1 MTFITEST
9 SLEKMTPNQVI
20 YQIHQSR
27 ELEKAWRELTDLQ
40 KREVIKECERAE
52 ENDLEMIICEVVEGQ
67 RRLF

>member
-1 MTFITEST
+1 
-9 SLEKMTPNQVI
+9 MTPNQVI

-52 ENDLEMIICEVVEGQ
+52 ENDLELIISEVVDGQ

>member
-1 MTFITEST
+1 
-9 SLEKMTPNQVI
+9 MTPNQVI

-40 KREVIKECERAE
+40 KREVIKECERAD
-52 ENDLEMIICEVVEGQ
+52 ENDLEMIISEVVDGQ

>member
-1 MTFITEST
+1 
-9 SLEKMTPNQVI
+9 MTPNQVI

-27 ELEKAWRELTDLQ
+27 ELEKVWRELTDVQ

-52 ENDLEMIICEVVEGQ
+52 EKDLELIILEVVDGQ